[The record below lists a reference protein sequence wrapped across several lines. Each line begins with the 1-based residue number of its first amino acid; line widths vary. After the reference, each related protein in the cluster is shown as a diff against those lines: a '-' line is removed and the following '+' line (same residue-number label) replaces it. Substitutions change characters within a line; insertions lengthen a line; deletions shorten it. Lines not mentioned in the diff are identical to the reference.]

1 MKKTLAVFSVSTLA
15 LGGVLLASPA
25 MAENDDDFEQQ
36 LICDVWGAD
45 THNYRVVQTA
55 PRVFDVRMVDLLM
68 FAAGPGEDGG
78 EPGFFGPEYYV
89 PIPQGIRFSENTIN
103 LGDGAEAGNFTLSQG
118 VTTVPDENELPV
130 IDSVTGSAPNPGESY
145 VYDDA
150 TGTIVW
156 IQDTDAQMVEGVPI
170 TPGFPPFI
178 DIDKSAGV
186 LSFNVTLPDSA
197 EGEVDVISGISM
209 TWNTHRYKV
218 TPGEFTWDEEPIE
231 VLNGALEGC
240 SIVLEAL
247 PPEEPGEEE
256 PGEEEPGEEEPGQEL
271 PSEEFP
277 NEPSEEVEE
286 ESTDE
291 VDRDEL
297 AATGAEGNA
306 LTGIITGLALA
317 AVGAGLLLFRRRK
330 TV

>member
-1 MKKTLAVFSVSTLA
+1 
-15 LGGVLLASPA
+15 
-25 MAENDDDFEQQ
+25 
-36 LICDVWGAD
+36 
-45 THNYRVVQTA
+45 
-55 PRVFDVRMVDLLM
+55 MVESRD
-68 FAAGPGEDGG
+68 
-78 EPGFFGPEYYV
+78 FFGPEYYV

-130 IDSVTGSAPNPGESY
+130 IDSVTGSAPNPGESS

-197 EGEVDVISGISM
+197 EGKVDVISGISM

-240 SIVLEAL
+240 SIYY
-247 PPEEPGEEE
+247 
-256 PGEEEPGEEEPGQEL
+256 
-271 PSEEFP
+271 
-277 NEPSEEVEE
+277 
-286 ESTDE
+286 
-291 VDRDEL
+291 
-297 AATGAEGNA
+297 AANGASVSSPKKVPVNSP
-306 LTGIITGLALA
+306 LAL
-317 AVGAGLLLFRRRK
+317 VILIGLMGLVALRARRSFS
-330 TV
+330 